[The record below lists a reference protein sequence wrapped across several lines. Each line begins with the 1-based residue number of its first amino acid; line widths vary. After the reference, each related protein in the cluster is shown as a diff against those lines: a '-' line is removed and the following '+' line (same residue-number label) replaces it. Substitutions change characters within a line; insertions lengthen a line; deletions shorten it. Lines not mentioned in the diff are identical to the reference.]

1 MSEASSTLT
10 HAARTGPFK
19 TLFRLGLASHG
30 IFFALALF
38 YLFMLVL
45 SYAFYSPASGGSA
58 LELLAGIVTSA
69 VPFALFAIVLR
80 ELFSMVG
87 SERPV
92 SPLRR
97 LVQRVGAVLKDPLRM
112 GPGLPMFLA
121 FALFMFVFTTFKG
134 QITVMVPFSWDMAF
148 DQWDRALHF
157 GSRPWEILRPI
168 LDSGLAIFLLNLN
181 YNFWFIAM
189 NLFLVHFAFY
199 VPPGEERTHFFLIF
213 FALWMVGGTLLAT
226 YFSSAGPCY
235 FDKLGLGGEAYGPLM
250 SRLDQIHETWPIWA
264 LGTQD
269 TLWHF
274 KQQGS
279 ALGGVSA
286 MPSLHNATALL
297 FIFVVWRKG
306 SVLRWLVTVHG
317 VLIFFGSIL
326 LGWHY
331 AVDAYL
337 SFALTIVC
345 WFALKPVARWWQAR
359 PSVSSFDNA
368 FSMQKAA

>member
-1 MSEASSTLT
+1 MSEASTTLT
-10 HAARTGPFK
+10 HDARPSVFK
-19 TLFRLGLASHG
+19 ALFRLSLASHG

-38 YLFMLVL
+38 YLFALVL
-45 SYAFYSPASGGSA
+45 SYAFYSPASGGST
-58 LELLAGIVTSA
+58 LEVLAGIATSA

-80 ELFSMVG
+80 ELFSMVR

-92 SPLRR
+92 NPTKR

-134 QITVMVPFSWDMAF
+134 HITVMVPFSWDPAL
-148 DQWDRALHF
+148 DRWDRALHF
-157 GSRPWEILRPI
+157 GMRPWELMRPV
-168 LDSGLAIFLLNLN
+168 LDSGFAIFLINVN
-181 YNFWFIAM
+181 YNFWFIVM

-250 SRLDQIHETWPIWA
+250 SRLGQINETWPIWA

-269 TLWHF
+269 TLWYF

-297 FIFVVWRKG
+297 FIFVVWGKG
-306 SVLRWLVTVHG
+306 RVFPWLVTVHG

-345 WFALKPVARWWQAR
+345 WFALKPVARWWHTR

-368 FSMQKAA
+368 FSMRKAA